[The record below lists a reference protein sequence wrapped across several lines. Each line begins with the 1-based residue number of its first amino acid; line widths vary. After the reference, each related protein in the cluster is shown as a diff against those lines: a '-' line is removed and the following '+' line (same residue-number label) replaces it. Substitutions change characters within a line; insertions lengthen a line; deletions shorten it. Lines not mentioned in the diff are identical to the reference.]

1 MSSEDTAVE
10 PVRCLLNGNGRIG
23 RLVLRYSWDDP
34 LIDVVQINDL
44 CACASAAYLIKY
56 DSVHGTWDKD
66 VQCIDDNTISIDGK
80 LIAFTQ
86 QKVITDIPNLDQIEL
101 VMECTGKFLTTTAL
115 QPYLD
120 AGVIQVVV
128 SAPVKEASVLNVVL
142 GCNHTK
148 FVDQPIITNASC
160 TTNCLAP
167 IVKVIL
173 ENFGI
178 QHGCI
183 TTIHVRLIL
192 CDFDC
197 DVYHSCSLCRY

>member
-1 MSSEDTAVE
+1 MSGNNADDAIQ

-34 LIDVVQINDL
+34 LLDIIQINDV

-80 LIAFTQ
+80 VITFTQ
-86 QKVITDIPNLDQIEL
+86 QKVIADIPNLNNIEL
-101 VMECTGKFLTTTAL
+101 VMECTGKFLTTIAL
-115 QPYLD
+115 QPYFD
-120 AGVIQVVV
+120 AGIRQVVV
-128 SAPVKEASVLNVVL
+128 SAPIKEKSVLNVVL
-142 GCNHTK
+142 GCNDNK
-148 FVDQPIITNASC
+148 FIDQPIITNASC

-173 ENFGI
+173 DNFGI
-178 QHGCI
+178 EHGCI
-183 TTIHVRLIL
+183 TTIHVRVKFEYI
-192 CDFDC
+192 
-197 DVYHSCSLCRY
+197 SS